1 MNLKV
6 SPLILAGAISTSKE
20 ILSSDARKNASA
32 VGGQVLDSVD
42 CVPMRGLPGSMSFH
56 LLVVLAIL
64 IERRLYSSLQP
75 ALVVVVESD
84 ELEGLKTPGDRRQ
97 HFGGAQHRPATGQ
110 EHQLDLQAQIEG
122 LGQAEQAASNR
133 DDFQLAGYAMTIL
146 TSKDGRSCFRKT
158 GSGGAR

>member
-1 MNLKV
+1 
-6 SPLILAGAISTSKE
+6 
-20 ILSSDARKNASA
+20 
-32 VGGQVLDSVD
+32 
-42 CVPMRGLPGSMSFH
+42 MSFH

-84 ELEGLKTPGDRRQ
+84 ELEGLKTPGDRSQ

-110 EHQLDLQAQIEG
+110 EHKLDLQAQIEG

-133 DDFQLAGYAMTIL
+133 DDFQLAGYAMAVL
-146 TSKDGRSCFRKT
+146 ASKDGRSCFRKA
-158 GSGGAR
+158 GSGGARCGLQWGGPSHVVGSSM